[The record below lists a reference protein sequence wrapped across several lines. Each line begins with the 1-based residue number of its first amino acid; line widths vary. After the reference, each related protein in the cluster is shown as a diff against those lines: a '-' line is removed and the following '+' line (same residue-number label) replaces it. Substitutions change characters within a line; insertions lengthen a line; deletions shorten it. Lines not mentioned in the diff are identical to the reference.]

1 MLRNDLLNTTTQSF
15 RSKEDGN
22 TAMMFALA
30 LVPVVM
36 IGGFA
41 LDYRHL
47 ANAKSFAQEAMD

>member
-1 MLRNDLLNTTTQSF
+1 
-15 RSKEDGN
+15 
-22 TAMMFALA
+22 
-30 LVPVVM
+30 M